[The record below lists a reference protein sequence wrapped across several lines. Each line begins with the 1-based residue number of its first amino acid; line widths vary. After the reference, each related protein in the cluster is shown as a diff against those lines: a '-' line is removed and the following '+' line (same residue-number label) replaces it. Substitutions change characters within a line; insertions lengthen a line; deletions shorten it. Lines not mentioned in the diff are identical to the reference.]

1 MHIVKC
7 RICQQPMDLDTMK
20 VEEWTKPAINQYY
33 HTECYRDYAKKINTA
48 LSKNAGPALEM
59 TVDEDVWYNAIYF
72 YFNNDLKAPRSFSLF
87 VPQWKQYLKQGLT
100 PKGIYFTLRYCYD
113 IKGMDLRKSNGGIG
127 IVPYMYKEATTYWAE
142 RFRRNDVVCKQIE
155 EQVQKMYAEKRE
167 IRFQKRNDKPKRAA
181 FSLEQLEDMDE

>member
-72 YFNNDLKAPRSFSLF
+72 YFNNDLKAPRNLSLF
-87 VPQWKQYLKQGLT
+87 VPQWRQYLKQGLT

-113 IKGMDLRKSNGGIG
+113 IKGIDLRKSNGGIG